1 MQCQKSS
8 KRCNC
13 RYSPI
18 KCNYYYKKW
27 QKSRLL
33 WLLCLPSSGTDI
45 LFTRPDYSDSWW
57 SCSWSFLDYYTNYKL
72 RKIENTMIT
81 KDTLVHKSR
90 SHTGPNVTSKTSL
103 KKKTRPK
110 EYLIFRNTSLVSFPL
125 CLATPCDLWGLSSL
139 TRSWAPATRAQ
150 SPPVGHQ
157 GTPHQF

>member
-103 KKKTRPK
+103 KKKTVETKR
-110 EYLIFRNTSLVSFPL
+110 IFNLQKHFLSF
-125 CLATPCDLWGLSSL
+125 LSSL
-139 TRSWAPATRAQ
+139 SGHTVRPMRS
-150 SPPVGHQ
+150 
-157 GTPHQF
+157 